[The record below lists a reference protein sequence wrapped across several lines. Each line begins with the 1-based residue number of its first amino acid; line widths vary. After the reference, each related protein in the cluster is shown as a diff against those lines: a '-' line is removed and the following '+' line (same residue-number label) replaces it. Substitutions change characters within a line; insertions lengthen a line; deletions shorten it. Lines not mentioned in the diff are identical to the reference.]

1 MGSMMNQC
9 SVMQSKVV
17 LLAVIGAVLLTASW
31 HAVAGTAVSIV
42 QTWPSRSG
50 PALSS
55 DDVLKVTEIG
65 GVSIQPGGRLV
76 SFTTLSA
83 DPGCNCYHVNLNV
96 MDVSTRDIRAV
107 FDLAQPFR
115 VPMPNGEIN
124 GWPCVAQSL
133 WSRDGRYLAY
143 IVNRKGHGTLFVY
156 DSATKKA
163 KKLALGGDEPFGF
176 TWLAS
181 RDSIVYQTGG
191 PQPASL
197 RRLRQGERRGYLYG
211 PEFAAD
217 PEGMPIIAR
226 VPEAR
231 AFKSADA
238 IFSSD
243 RAWSDLRVVDV
254 VTGARREATAAE
266 GAFANVSEFS
276 NSQGPQEGAT
286 EVKSSDG
293 RFTIRLGKPEIDNWG
308 RPIIISRL
316 GDTTV
321 IRRSSAEVCPGRRR
335 TRDAGRAYWDSAAGR
350 FMIICT
356 HAGGGWA
363 VGIASLDPADG
374 SAQSMFTIE
383 RANPEGELGR
393 QCDVA
398 AGKAICVREEP
409 SEPPALFALDL
420 GHRTSVKLYDP
431 NAELRRQQYPRV
443 DRLVWDNS
451 EGLRTRADLVY
462 PYSYATHTRYP
473 LVITQYS
480 DSGFLRGNTGDE
492 NPVFAYSKS
501 GFFVL
506 NFAQTDPPP
515 EKPGLSFVERIT
527 RSARGEKWHKSIQDS
542 LDIVIGSLIDRGLVD
557 PARVAYTGLSGGS
570 NQIDYALANGRRI
583 AAVITSTCCMDP
595 HEWVT
600 NPLNPSF
607 YEIEDLENPALD
619 KSRSKWS
626 LISPELHV
634 KDIHAAIL
642 VNASEH
648 ERLGFQPLWL
658 LMHYAHKP
666 METYI
671 YAGEYHVK
679 FQPEHLSAIQHR
691 NVDWLRFWLQGY
703 EDPDLAKADQYARWS
718 RMRAD
723 WCRHDPKCLPAPANS
738 R

>member
-1 MGSMMNQC
+1 MMNVI
-9 SVMQSKVV
+9 SVKRSKVA
-17 LLAVIGAVLLTASW
+17 LLAVFGASLLMASC
-31 HAVAGTAVSIV
+31 HAVARTAISTVR
-42 QTWPSRSG
+42 TWPARSG

-83 DPGCNCYHVNLNV
+83 DPGCNCYHVKLNV
-96 MDVSTRDIRAV
+96 LDLNTRDVRAAL
-107 FDLAQPFR
+107 DLGQPFR

-133 WSRDGRYLAY
+133 WSGDGRYLAY
-143 IVNRKGHGTLFVY
+143 IVNRKGHGILFVY
-156 DSATKKA
+156 DSATKEA
-163 KKLALGGDEPFGF
+163 QKLPLGSDEPFGF

-181 RDSIVYQTGG
+181 GDSILYQTGG
-191 PQPASL
+191 PQPASV
-197 RRLRQGERRGYLYG
+197 RRLRQGERQGYLYG

-217 PEGMPIIAR
+217 PEAMPIIAR

-254 VTGARREATAAE
+254 VTGAMREATTAE
-266 GAFANVSEFS
+266 GAFARVSEFS
-276 NSQGPQEGAT
+276 NSQGPQEGAK

-293 RFTIRLGKPEIDNWG
+293 RFTIRLGEPESGNWG
-308 RPIIISRL
+308 RPITISRR
-316 GDTTV
+316 GHATV
-321 IRRSSAEVCPGRRR
+321 IRRTSAEVCPGQRR
-335 TRDAGRAYWDSAAGR
+335 TRDVGRAYWDSTAGR
-350 FMIICT
+350 FVVICT
-356 HAGGGWA
+356 HSGGGWA
-363 VGIASLDPADG
+363 VGIASLDPANG
-374 SAQSMFTIE
+374 VAQSIFSIE
-383 RANPEGELGR
+383 ATTPEGELGR

-398 AGKAICVREEP
+398 AGQAICVREEP

-420 GHRTSVKLYDP
+420 GHRRSVKLYDP
-431 NAELRRQQYPRV
+431 NAELRRRQYPRV

-462 PYSYATHTRYP
+462 PYAYAADTRYP

-492 NPVFAYSKS
+492 NPDFAYAKS

-506 NFAQTDPPP
+506 NFAQTSPAP

-527 RSARGEKWHKSIQDS
+527 RESRGQKWHKSIQDS
-542 LDIVIGSLIDRGLVD
+542 LDIVIRSLIDRGFVD

-583 AAVITSTCCMDP
+583 AVVITSTCCIDP
-595 HEWVT
+595 HVWVT
-600 NPLNPSF
+600 NPLNPPF
-607 YEIEDLENPALD
+607 FEMEDLENPALD

-626 LISPELHV
+626 LVSPALHV

-648 ERLGFQPLWL
+648 ERFGFQPLWL
-658 LMHYAHKP
+658 LMRYAHKP

-691 NVDWLRFWLQGY
+691 NIDWLRFWLQGY
-703 EDPDLAKADQYARWS
+703 EDPDPAKADQYARWR

-723 WCRHDPKCLPAPANS
+723 WCRYDPKCLPPPAKNM
-738 R
+738 

>member
-1 MGSMMNQC
+1 MDSLMRGYFKMTTGLVATVAIVGS
-9 SVMQSKVV
+9 
-17 LLAVIGAVLLTASW
+17 LLAGGYAIGGTVVSTVQIWPARPGAALT
-31 HAVAGTAVSIV
+31 
-42 QTWPSRSG
+42 
-50 PALSS
+50 S

-65 GVSIQPGGRLV
+65 GVSVQPGGRLV
-76 SFTTLSA
+76 AFTTMSA
-83 DPGCNCYHVNLNV
+83 DPACNCYHVKLHVLDLSN
-96 MDVSTRDIRAV
+96 RDLRAAW
-107 FDLAQPFR
+107 DLGQPFR
-115 VPMPNGEIN
+115 VSMPDGEIN

-133 WSRDGRYLAY
+133 WSGDGRYLAY
-143 IVNRKGHGTLFVY
+143 IVNRKGHGVLFVY
-156 DSATKKA
+156 DSAAKEA

-176 TWLAS
+176 TWSAS
-181 RDSIVYQTGG
+181 GDTILYQTGG

-197 RRLRQGERRGYLYG
+197 RRLRQGQRQGYLYG

-243 RAWSDLRVVDV
+243 RAWSDLRAVDV
-254 VTGARREATAAE
+254 VTGARREATTAE
-266 GAFANVSEFS
+266 GAFARVSDFS

-286 EVKSSDG
+286 EIRSSDG
-293 RFTIRLGKPEIDNWG
+293 QFTIKLGKPEIGDLG
-308 RPIIISRL
+308 RPMTVSRR
-316 GDTTV
+316 GDATV
-321 IRRSSAEVCPGRRR
+321 IRRTSAEVCPGQRA

-350 FMIICT
+350 FVIICS
-356 HAGGGWA
+356 HSGDGWA
-363 VGIASLDPADG
+363 VGIVSLDPADG
-374 SAQSMFTIE
+374 SAQSISTIE
-383 RANPEGELGR
+383 RTNPEGELGR
-393 QCDVA
+393 ECDVA

-409 SEPPALFALDL
+409 SEPPALFAFDL
-420 GHRTSVKLYDP
+420 GHRTSIELYDP
-431 NAELRRQQYPRV
+431 NTELRRRQYPRV

-462 PYSYATHTRYP
+462 PNSYVAHTRYP
-473 LVITQYS
+473 LVVTQYS

-492 NPVFAYSKS
+492 NPDFAYAKA

-506 NFAQTDPPP
+506 NFAQTTPAP
-515 EKPGLSFVERIT
+515 EKPGLSYVERIT
-527 RSARGEKWHKSIQDS
+527 REWRGQKWRKSIQDS
-542 LDIVIGSLIDRGLVD
+542 LDIAIRSLIGRGLVD
-557 PARVAYTGLSGGS
+557 PSRVAYTGLSGGA

-583 AAVITSTCCMDP
+583 AVVITSTCCSDP
-595 HEWVT
+595 YVWVT
-600 NPLNPSF
+600 NPLNPTF
-607 YEIEDLENPALD
+607 YKMVDLENPAID

-626 LISPELHV
+626 LISPVLHV
-634 KDIHAAIL
+634 KDIHTAIL

-648 ERLGFQPLWL
+648 ERLGFIPLWA

-703 EDPDLAKADQYARWS
+703 VDPDPVKADQYSRWQ

-723 WCRHDPKCLPAPANS
+723 WCRHDPKCLRAPASNS
-738 R
+738 